1 MVKHGATAESNYQW
15 WTHSVQSG
23 TLEHSGEQLAV
34 EKMEKD
40 PSATSRRHYLR
51 LMRNLGKKGRCS
63 QAFQA
68 AEEMKRSGLAM
79 DVSCY
84 AALVEACL
92 VSGLL
97 DRATETLRQMR
108 RDLGAQCSL
117 PEETHNEFISACGF
131 ADQWERAVDLLK
143 DLTLARQVPQISAYV
158 SVVRSCCRCKQFPT
172 ALQLLKEMEMHSQS
186 HYQAAQELR
195 LELVE
200 VLPNSHWK
208 TWETS
213 RAHDHPL
220 TTWSQNGPRKAD

>member
-1 MVKHGATAESNYQW
+1 MVKHGALPVESNYQW

-23 TLEHSGEQLAV
+23 TLEHSGDQMAV

-51 LMRNLGKKGRCS
+51 LMRNLGKKERCS

-68 AEEMKRSGLAM
+68 AQEMKDSGLAM

-92 VSGLL
+92 VAGLL
-97 DRATETLRQMR
+97 DRAMETLRQMR
-108 RDLGAQCSL
+108 RDLGAKCSL
-117 PEETHNEFISACGF
+117 PEETHNEFISACSF
-131 ADQWERAVDLLK
+131 ADQWERATDLLK
-143 DLTLARQVPQISAYV
+143 DLRRSQPVPQISAYV
-158 SVVRSCCRCKQFPT
+158 SVLRSCMRCKQFPT

-186 HYQAAQELR
+186 HFSAAQELR

-213 RAHDHPL
+213 RAHDQPL
-220 TTWSQNGPRKAD
+220 TTWSQNGTKER